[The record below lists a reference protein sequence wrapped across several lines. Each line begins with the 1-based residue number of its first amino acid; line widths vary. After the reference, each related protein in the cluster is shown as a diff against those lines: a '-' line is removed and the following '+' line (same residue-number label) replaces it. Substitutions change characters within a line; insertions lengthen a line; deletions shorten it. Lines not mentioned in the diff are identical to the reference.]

1 MIWIRSQDRRLLG
14 CFSQF
19 RIVQCDNKYIIHAF
33 QGGIDAEG
41 SIIAVYERKKQA
53 IAILDILESKVFAK
67 TTHIPFDMPSN
78 NSEGF
83 TNEWEA

>member
-1 MIWIRSQDRRLLG
+1 MIWIRSQDENILG

-41 SIIAVYERKKQA
+41 SIIAVYESKKQA

-67 TTHIPFDMPSN
+67 TTHIPFDMPHKD
-78 NSEGF
+78 SEGF
-83 TNEWEA
+83 Y

>member
-41 SIIAVYERKKQA
+41 SIIAIYGTEEQA
-53 IAILDILESKVFAK
+53 IAILNILENKIFVK
-67 TTHIPFDMPSN
+67 TSYIAFNMPPED
-78 NSEGF
+78 SEGF
-83 TNEWEA
+83 Y

>member
-1 MIWIRSQDRRLLG
+1 MIWIRSQDRKLLG

-41 SIIAVYERKKQA
+41 SIIGVYENKKQA
-53 IAILDILESKVFAK
+53 IAILDILENKLFAK
-67 TTHIPFDMPSN
+67 TTHIPFGMPHKD
-78 NSEGF
+78 SEGF
-83 TNEWEA
+83 Y

>member
-1 MIWIRSQDRRLLG
+1 MIWIRSQDRKLLG

-41 SIIAVYERKKQA
+41 SMIAIYGTEEQA
-53 IAILDILESKVFAK
+53 IVVLGILELKILSNTPHTVFE
-67 TTHIPFDMPSN
+67 MPPN
-78 NSEGF
+78 YSEGF
-83 TNEWEA
+83 TNEWET

>member
-1 MIWIRSQDRRLLG
+1 MIWIRSQDRKLLG

-41 SIIAVYERKKQA
+41 SIIAIYRSEKQA
-53 IAILDILESKVFAK
+53 IAILNILENKVLGK
-67 TTHIPFDMPSN
+67 TTHIAFNMPPN
-78 NSEGF
+78 DSEGF
-83 TNEWEA
+83 TNE

>member
-1 MIWIRSQDRRLLG
+1 MIWIRSQDRKLLG

-41 SIIAVYERKKQA
+41 SIIAIYRSEKQA
-53 IAILDILESKVFAK
+53 IAILNILENKVLGK
-67 TTHIPFDMPSN
+67 TTHIPFYMPHKD
-78 NSEGF
+78 SEGF
-83 TNEWEA
+83 TNE

>member
-41 SIIAVYERKKQA
+41 SIIAVYGSEKQA
-53 IAILDILESKVFAK
+53 IAMLNILENKVLVKA
-67 TTHIPFDMPSN
+67 THIPFNMPPN
-78 NSEGF
+78 DSEGF
-83 TNEWEA
+83 TNEWET

>member
-41 SIIAVYERKKQA
+41 SIIAGYESKKQA
-53 IAILDILESKVFAK
+53 IAILDSLENKVLSNTPHTVFE
-67 TTHIPFDMPSN
+67 MPLN
-78 NSEGF
+78 RSEGF
-83 TNEWEA
+83 TNEWET

>member
-41 SIIAVYERKKQA
+41 SIIGIYRSETQA
-53 IAILDILESKVFAK
+53 IAILNILENKVFVK
-67 TTHIPFDMPSN
+67 TSRIAFNMPLED
-78 NSEGF
+78 SEGF
-83 TNEWEA
+83 ANE

>member
-41 SIIAVYERKKQA
+41 SIIAVYRSEKQA
-53 IAILDILESKVFAK
+53 IAILDILESKVFVK
-67 TTHIPFDMPSN
+67 TTHIAFNMPLED
-78 NSEGF
+78 SEGF
-83 TNEWEA
+83 TNE